1 MAQKIIQVGLAG
13 FGMSGQIFHAPF
25 IHAHEHFNLKKVFER
40 STEKSKLEYPYVE
53 VVKTFEGL
61 LTEDIDLIVI
71 STPNNF
77 HFSMAK
83 QALEAGKNVI
93 VEKPMAITV
102 SEGETLCQL
111 AKEKGLLLSVYQ
123 SRRFDSDFLTVKNI
137 IETDQLGEI
146 YDYEVHYDRYVT
158 KPSAKKWKANGGK
171 GINILYDLGVHIID
185 QVYTLFGMPDEV
197 YADFRKQR
205 PTTYEFDNFEVTLY
219 YDQKKVTL
227 TAGESVIYQG
237 PRYKIGGSKG
247 AFVKY
252 GLDVQEAALVAGER
266 PPSDHWGVETEENH
280 GTLFYP
286 EGDQILE
293 KRLPSYK
300 GNYGNYYTNIYEAL
314 SDPNALYVKPEQA
327 VDVLKIITAAEES
340 NLLKK
345 RVSMIS

>member
-1 MAQKIIQVGLAG
+1 MSNKTIQVGLAG

-25 IHAHEHFNLKKVFER
+25 IQAHEHFNLKKVFER
-40 STEKSKLEYPYVE
+40 STENSKLEYPEAE
-53 VVKTFEGL
+53 VVRTFEAL

-77 HFSMAK
+77 HFPMAK

-93 VEKPMAITV
+93 VEKPIGVSV

-158 KPSAKKWKANGGK
+158 KPSTKKWKAEGGK
-171 GINILYDLGVHIID
+171 GINILFDLGVHIID
-185 QVYTLFGMPDEV
+185 QVYTLFGMPEEV

-205 PTTYEFDNFEVTLY
+205 SDTFEFDNFEVTLY
-219 YDQKKVTL
+219 YGQKKVTL

-252 GLDVQEAALVAGER
+252 GLDVQEAALIAGER
-266 PPSDHWGVETEENH
+266 PPSEHWGVESIENY
-280 GTLFYP
+280 GTLYYP
-286 EGDQILE
+286 VGDQILE
-293 KRLPSYK
+293 KRIPSFK
-300 GNYGNYYTNIYEAL
+300 GDYGNYYTNIYEAL
-314 SDPNALYVKPEQA
+314 SDRNTLYVKPEQA
-327 VDVLKIITAAEES
+327 VDVLRIIAAAEES